1 MIGYYVHHQG
11 VGHLTRACAIA
22 AHLEEEVTGLSSSAP
37 PTGWSGRWLR
47 LARDDERRTSVEPDA
62 GGALH
67 WAPLGDDGLRERMA
81 QIASWAAAARP
92 RLVVVDVSVEVTV
105 LLRTMGVPVVVV
117 GMPGTRRDRPHQLA
131 YRMADAILAPWPEGV
146 PELLEGGEPWA
157 QKVRAVGA
165 ISRFDGRETVAE
177 GDGGGARRVV
187 VLSGRGG
194 SGLTRAELE
203 AARAATPG
211 WDWATLGPPE
221 DRWVDDPW
229 PLLCAADVV
238 VTHAGQNAIADVAA
252 ARRPAI
258 VVPQQRPHGEQ
269 RALARVLERAGL
281 AAVEPTWPQPARWPA
296 LLEEAVMRGGAGWNR
311 WSDEA
316 GGGAARAAAVL
327 AGIRVAGGDGVARC
341 ASR

>member
-22 AHLEEEVTGLSSSAP
+22 ARLDEEVTGLSSLAAP
-37 PTGWSGRWLR
+37 PEWTGAWLT
-47 LARDDERRTSVEPDA
+47 LARDDDAAAPADPVA

-81 QIASWAAAARP
+81 QIAAWAATTRP
-92 RLVVVDVSVEVTV
+92 RLVVVDVSVEVAV

-131 YRMADAILAPWPEGV
+131 YRMADVILAPWPDGL
-146 PELLEGGEPWA
+146 PEILDGGERWA
-157 QKVRAVGA
+157 AKLRTVGA
-165 ISRFDGRETVAE
+165 ISRFDGRAVVA
-177 GDGGGARRVV
+177 DGGRRGGRRVV

-211 WDWATLGPPE
+211 WDWTALGPPE

-229 PLLCAADVV
+229 PLLCGADVV

-252 ARRPAI
+252 ARRPAV
-258 VVPQQRPHGEQ
+258 VVPQDRPHGEQ
-269 RALARVLERAGL
+269 RALARALERAGF
-281 AAVEPTWPQPARWPA
+281 AAVEPAWPEPARWPA
-296 LLEEAVMRGGAGWNR
+296 LLEAAVVRGGGGWER
-311 WSDEA
+311 WSTT

-327 AGIRVAGGDGVARC
+327 AEIHAGGGEGAWC